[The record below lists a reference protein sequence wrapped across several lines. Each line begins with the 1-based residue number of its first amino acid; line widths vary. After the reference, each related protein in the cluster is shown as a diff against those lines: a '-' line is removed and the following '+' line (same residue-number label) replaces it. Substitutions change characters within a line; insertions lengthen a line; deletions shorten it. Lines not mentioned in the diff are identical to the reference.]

1 MKNLK
6 VKENKKNE
14 IDNLD
19 NILDDINMIKKT
31 VYNMMKGLY
40 LIMLIILLLV
50 IIIFIWSALTYF
62 PIQFYKVNINN
73 DIASAVYNRLKQLT
87 NIVNRLL
94 NLSRLKSK
102 LKYNSFKV
110 YL

>member
-1 MKNLK
+1 MKNLGE
-6 VKENKKNE
+6 KENKKNE

-40 LIMLIILLLV
+40 LIMLVMLLLV

-73 DIASAVYNRLKQLT
+73 DIASAVYNHLKQLT
-87 NIVNRLL
+87 DIVNRLL
-94 NLSRLKSK
+94 NLSRL
-102 LKYNSFKV
+102 N
-110 YL
+110 

>member
-1 MKNLK
+1 MKNLE
-6 VKENKKNE
+6 VKEKKKNE

-73 DIASAVYNRLKQLT
+73 DIASAVYNRLKQLID
-87 NIVNRLL
+87 IVNRLL
-94 NLSRLKSK
+94 NLNRSELK
-102 LKYNSFKV
+102 LKYNSF
-110 YL
+110 